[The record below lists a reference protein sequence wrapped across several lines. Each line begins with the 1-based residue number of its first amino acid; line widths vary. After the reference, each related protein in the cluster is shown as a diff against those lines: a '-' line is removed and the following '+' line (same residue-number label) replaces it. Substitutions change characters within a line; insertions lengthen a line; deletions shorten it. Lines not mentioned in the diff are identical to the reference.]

1 MFQID
6 NATVANTK
14 PAPTPPGVAG
24 YFTDGNPATGQA
36 ATIVPAE
43 WLNAIMMEVLNVLAA
58 ANVTP
63 DKTQFN
69 QLLNSIGTV
78 TRTLQAT
85 ETLAGVAKIAT
96 QALANAGADDT
107 TMVTPKKLRNGV
119 SMSIGANGY
128 LALPSWLGG
137 LIIQW
142 GSAAANASGYGS
154 SPFPVTF
161 PNTFGRVVTT
171 YLAVGTALGVASNIS
186 NNVNNSTF
194 AANAFQTSNGTGV
207 ANANIW
213 YIAIGY

>member
-78 TRTLQAT
+78 TRGLQAT

-107 TMVTPKKLRNGV
+107 TMMTPKKMRNGV
-119 SMSIGANGY
+119 SMLISAIGY
-128 LALPSWLGG
+128 IALPSWLGG

-142 GSAAANASGYGS
+142 GSVAAAASGVGS
-154 SPFPVTF
+154 GAFPVTF
-161 PNTFGRVVTT
+161 PNGLFRAVCT
-171 YLAVGTALGVASNIS
+171 YLASGTAMGVSAITANTT
-186 NNVNNSTF
+186 NNSTF
-194 AANAFQTSNGTGV
+194 VGNAFNTTNGAGV
-207 ANANIW
+207 SGANIW

>member
-14 PAPTPPGVAG
+14 PAPTPPGVSG

-43 WLNAIMMEVLNVLAA
+43 WLNSVMMELLNVLAA

-63 DKTQFN
+63 DKAQFN
-69 QLLNSIGTV
+69 QLLTALGTV

-96 QALANAGADDT
+96 QALANAGADDLT
-107 TMVTPKKLRNGV
+107 FVTPKKLRNGV
-119 SMSIGANGY
+119 SMLVSGNGY

-137 LIIQW
+137 FIIQW

-154 SPFPVTF
+154 GPFPVTF
-161 PNTFGRVVTT
+161 PTQVCRVVTS

-186 NNVNNSTF
+186 NSTTNSTF
-194 AANAFQTSNGTGV
+194 AANAFQTTNGVGV